1 MRRLSA
7 LLLAICLLLAGCG
20 AMPSEQEEQQNRETL
35 VLAFP
40 CDLEDREQAE
50 DIQAR
55 MNAILEERL
64 GIRVRFLTF
73 SFGSYSQEI
82 LKTLAGTDQVDVM
95 LCMGSYVENWLRG
108 NLLPLN
114 ELLAQYGQGVVG
126 AVEEDVIQSCA
137 VNSVVYGIPNIRS
150 YAITTDTFYLNAAIL
165 ARNGLSADEIRTQED
180 LERAFA
186 AVHRNEPDTVILSTN
201 VQSLAG
207 NRRYLNPQ
215 TPFASVLDEETDRY
229 INYFATEE
237 YRSLLYQIRGWYE
250 KGYVGLYSEAGEIR
264 SVPGEVF
271 AMVRCGKPGAEQEA
285 SQMYGQPYRE
295 VSFGRDVILQD
306 VYTAFTYAI
315 TKNTVS
321 AEQSMRLLNE
331 LYQDAELNEL
341 LSEALAPWLLPNLFL
356 TEVGEGYPDDLWEQ
370 TRRFNREAERAKDV
384 GFVFDP
390 AAVMREY
397 IEVCEIYERYRPI
410 LEDGIVDPDEGLA
423 RLLAELEEAGIEDL
437 LAEQNRQYA
446 AWKNSSIAESFYFR
460 SGS

>member
-1 MRRLSA
+1 MRRLLA
-7 LLLAICLLLAGCG
+7 LLLSVCLLLAGCG
-20 AMPSEQEEQQNRETL
+20 AMPSEQEEKQQNNETL
-35 VLAFP
+35 VLSFP
-40 CDLEDREQAE
+40 CNLEDREKVE

-55 MNAILEERL
+55 MNAVLEGRL

-73 SFGSYSQEI
+73 PFSNYSQEI
-82 LKTLAGTDQVDVM
+82 LKTLAGTNQVDVM

-114 ELLAQYGQGVVG
+114 ELLAQYGQGVIS

-137 VNSVVYGIPNIRS
+137 VNAVVYGIPNIRS
-150 YAITTDTFYLNAAIL
+150 YAITTDTYYLNAAVL
-165 ARNGLSADEIRTQED
+165 ARNGLSVDEIHTKED
-180 LERAFA
+180 LERAFSII
-186 AVHRNEPDTVILSTN
+186 HRNEPDTVILSTN
-201 VQSLAG
+201 LQSLAG

-229 INYFATEE
+229 VNYFATEE
-237 YRSLLYQIRGWYE
+237 YRSLLLQIRGWYQ
-250 KGYVGLYSEAGEIR
+250 KGYVGLYSEAGKIE

-285 SQMYGQPYRE
+285 SQMYGRPYQE
-295 VSFGRDVILQD
+295 VSFGRDIILQD
-306 VYTAFTYAI
+306 TYTAFTYTI

-341 LSEALAPWLLPNLFL
+341 LSEVLTAWLLPNLFL
-356 TEVGEGYPDDLWEQ
+356 TGAGAGYPDDLWEQ

-437 LAEQNRQYA
+437 LAEQNRQYT
-446 AWKNSSIAESFYFR
+446 AWKER
-460 SGS
+460 